1 MTPTIIPIA
10 PQGTS
15 KKTSRAILCVDD
27 EDSILDSLK
36 EQLKRS
42 FGQQFVYETAN
53 SAEEALEV
61 IDELVGDAI
70 DVLIILS
77 DWLMPG
83 IRGDELLVR
92 VHQRYPHIVTIMLTG
107 QANQTAL
114 DRAYNEANLHKC
126 LRKPWREEDLVNAIL
141 DGLSQV

>member
-1 MTPTIIPIA
+1 MMQTTLPTSA
-10 PQGTS
+10 QGTS
-15 KKTSRAILCVDD
+15 KTTSRAILCVDD

-92 VHQRYPHIVTIMLTG
+92 VHQRYPQIVTIMLTG
-107 QANQTAL
+107 QADQTAI
-114 DRAYNEANLHKC
+114 DRARNEANLHNC
-126 LRKPWREEDLVNAIL
+126 IRKPWREEDLVSTIL
-141 DGLSQV
+141 AGLSKV

>member
-1 MTPTIIPIA
+1 MIQTTLPISG
-10 PQGTS
+10 QGIS
-15 KKTSRAILCVDD
+15 KITSRAILCVDD

-83 IRGDELLVR
+83 IRGDELLVQ
-92 VHQRYPHIVTIMLTG
+92 VHQRYPQIVTIMLTG
-107 QANQTAL
+107 QADQTAI
-114 DRAYNEANLHKC
+114 DRAHNEANLHKC
-126 LRKPWREEDLVNAIL
+126 LRKPWREEDLVNTIL
-141 DGLSQV
+141 AGLSKV

>member
-1 MTPTIIPIA
+1 MTQTIIPI
-10 PQGTS
+10 PDQGTS

-61 IDELVGDAI
+61 IDELVGDSI

-92 VHQRYPHIVTIMLTG
+92 VHQRYPRIVTIMLTG
-107 QANQTAL
+107 QVDQTAI
-114 DRAYNEANLHKC
+114 DRAQNEANLHQC
-126 LRKPWREEDLVNAIL
+126 LRKPWREEDLVNTIL
-141 DGLSQV
+141 AGLSQV